1 MKVTVTF
8 EHTMNEDGV
17 DTKTTYEHND
27 VTDVQDLAWVFA
39 EAARAGGFTYIEQ
52 VALVKGNGDE
62 TWSDV

>member
-1 MKVTVTF
+1 MKITVTF

>member
-8 EHTMNEDGV
+8 ENTLDEDGV
-17 DTKTTYEHND
+17 DTKATYEHNY
-27 VTDVQDLAWVFA
+27 VTDVRDLAWVFA

>member
-17 DTKTTYEHND
+17 DTKTTYQHSD

-52 VALVKGNGDE
+52 VALVKDNGDE